1 MKIGLSSRM
10 RVELGRARKQAA
22 IVAIGAVLALA
33 SAAVIV
39 GHENVHLPWQSDYV
53 VKIAVPDASAVVPGR
68 DEVRWAGIVVGRI
81 TAASASAGHAVL
93 TAEIDP
99 GKLGG
104 ARLYHDASLQ
114 LRPQTPLQDMYLDV
128 ISRGHPAAGPLGS
141 DDVLAVAQTRS
152 AVDVADVLNTFSEPI
167 RNRLTELLGE
177 LATGL
182 SPDGSS
188 QLRFAFAQIAPMLE
202 TQKRLSNTIA
212 QRRTIVSGLIHDSR
226 LLFDELATRN
236 ADLARLVQV
245 GAGTLSALGSQSP
258 ALDQTIAEL
267 PKTLAQMHSSFG
279 QLELTLGDVQ
289 PALTALQPVA
299 KALPN
304 GLDALGA
311 FSLHATPAVTA
322 LMPAIDA
329 LTPLARSL
337 RPTASALRLAFAR
350 LAPQAPRLDR
360 ITAKVIPC
368 ELPVDKFFAWTLSV
382 LKFGNAANRT
392 SSPRGIL
399 VAPASSADPLTPDPT
414 LAPAIGCADGKPAP
428 R

>member
-1 MKIGLSSRM
+1 M
-10 RVELGRARKQAA
+10 RVELGRARKSAA
-22 IVAIGAVLALA
+22 ITAIGAALALA

-53 VKIAVPDASAVVPGR
+53 VKIAVPDASGVVPGR

-81 TAASASAGHAVL
+81 TAASTGAGHAVL
-93 TAEIDP
+93 TAEMDP

-104 ARLYHDASLQ
+104 ARLYHDAILR

-128 ISRGHPAAGPLGS
+128 ISRGHQATGSLGS
-141 DDVLAVAQTRS
+141 DDVLDVAQTRS
-152 AVDVADVLNTFSEPI
+152 AVDVADVLNTFSESI

-182 SPDGSS
+182 SPDGGSR
-188 QLRFAFAQIAPMLE
+188 LRFAFAQIAPMLE
-202 TQKRLSNTIA
+202 AQKRLSNTLA

-226 LLFDELATRN
+226 LLFDELSTRN
-236 ADLARLVQV
+236 SELAKLLQV
-245 GAGTLSALGSQSP
+245 GAGTLGTLGSQSP
-258 ALDQTIAEL
+258 ALRQTIAEL
-267 PKTLAQMHSSFG
+267 PQTLAQMHSSFG
-279 QLELTLGDVQ
+279 QLQLTLGDVQ

-299 KALPN
+299 KALPT
-304 GLDALGA
+304 GLTALRA
-311 FSLHATPAVTA
+311 FSLPATPALTA

-337 RPTASALRLAFAR
+337 RPTSSALQLAFAR

-392 SSPRGIL
+392 SSPRGVL
-399 VAPASSADPLTPDPT
+399 VAPASTADPLVPDPT
-414 LAPAIGCADGKPAP
+414 LAPVIGCADGKPAP